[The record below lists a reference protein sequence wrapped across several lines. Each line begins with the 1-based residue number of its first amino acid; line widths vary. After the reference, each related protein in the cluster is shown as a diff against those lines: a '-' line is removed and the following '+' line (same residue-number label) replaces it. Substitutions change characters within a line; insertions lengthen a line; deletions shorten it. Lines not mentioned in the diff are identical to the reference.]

1 MYEVEKE
8 CVCVFIKYYLAYT
21 TCVNN
26 TANPKGIAMY
36 LRGGT
41 HNSYTYL
48 LQSRA
53 VQEAGIGGAT
63 HPAYFS
69 S

>member
-1 MYEVEKE
+1 M
-8 CVCVFIKYYLAYT
+8 CVCVFIKILLGL
-21 TCVNN
+21 NN